1 MGRFLAIIPFSMIAF
16 TVTMAPKLE
25 IFTELVCKAQHGIP
39 RDSES
44 EVDAFSPGTDCAKDP
59 RVQATVAVLMTSES
73 YSSIAYA
80 NKVSNFAG
88 V

>member
-1 MGRFLAIIPFSMIAF
+1 MIAF

-59 RVQATVAVLMTSES
+59 RVQATVAVLMTSGSHFNIVHEQ
-73 YSSIAYA
+73 
-80 NKVSNFAG
+80 NV
-88 V
+88 